1 MDICVILQHEC
12 KSSLGTERIPKLLK
26 QYAVPAIIA
35 MTASSLYNM
44 VDAIFI
50 GHGVGPYAISG
61 LALTFPFMN
70 LAAAFGT
77 LVGVGASTMASML
90 LGQKN
95 YDIARKVLGN
105 VVVLNFIIGLLF
117 TIVALVFLNPI
128 LYFFGASE
136 NTISYAREYME
147 IILAGNVITH
157 IYFGLNSLL
166 RSAGHPKKAMAATIM
181 TVLLNAVLDPL
192 FIFTFDMGIRGAA
205 VATILAQIVALILV
219 VVWFC
224 DKRELIHFERGI
236 FRLEKRIVKDSI
248 VIGLAPFLMNFVACF
263 VVILINMRLKTYG
276 GDLAIGA
283 YGIVNRISF
292 VFIMI
297 VSGLTQGMQPIAGY
311 NYGARQM
318 SRVYEVLKKTLLYAT
333 VVLTIGFLIGELC
346 PGLVVA
352 IFTDD
357 PELVEKSIKGMRLV
371 VGMFPLV
378 SLSMVIGN
386 FFQSIGKPKQA
397 IFLSL
402 SRQLI
407 FLIPSLWLL
416 PLFFDI
422 AGVWVSFMVSDF
434 LASVVAVILL
444 LNFIRKNKPHEQLQ
458 S

>member
-1 MDICVILQHEC
+1 MNARVPTE
-12 KSSLGTERIPKLLK
+12 LGTERIPKLLK

-117 TIVALVFLNPI
+117 TIVALVFLDPI

-136 NTISYAREYME
+136 NTISYAREYMQ

-157 IYFGLNSLL
+157 VYFGLNSLL

-333 VVLTIGFLIGELC
+333 VVLTAGFLIGELC

-357 PELVEKSIKGMRLV
+357 PELMEKSIKGMRLV

-386 FFQSIGKPKQA
+386 FFQSIGQPKQA

-402 SRQLI
+402 SRQVV
-407 FLIPSLWLL
+407 FLIPSLWIL
-416 PLFFDI
+416 PMFFDI

-434 LASVVAVILL
+434 LASAVAIILL
-444 LNFIRKNKPHEQLQ
+444 LNFIKKNRPHEQLQ

>member
-1 MDICVILQHEC
+1 MNARVPTE
-12 KSSLGTERIPKLLK
+12 LGTEKISVLLR

-105 VVVLNFIIGLLF
+105 VVVLNFIIGMAF
-117 TIVALVFLNPI
+117 TVVALVFLDPI
-128 LYFFGASE
+128 LYFFGASDQ
-136 NTISYAREYME
+136 TISYARDYMQ

-157 IYFGLNSLL
+157 IYLGLNSLM
-166 RSAGHPKKAMAATIM
+166 RSAGHPKRAMSATIM
-181 TVLLNAVLDPL
+181 TVLLNAALDPL

-205 VATILAQIVALILV
+205 VATILAQVVALILT

-224 DKRELIHFERGI
+224 DKRELIHFEKGI
-236 FRLEKRIVKDSI
+236 FRLDRRIVKDSI
-248 VIGLAPFLMNFVACF
+248 IIGLAPFLMNFVACF
-263 VVILINMRLKTYG
+263 VVIIINMRLKTYG

-283 YGIVNRISF
+283 YGIVNRIVF

-311 NYGARQM
+311 NFGAKQM
-318 SRVYEVLKKTLLYAT
+318 PRVYEVLKKTMIYST
-333 VVLTIGFLIGELC
+333 VVLTTGFLICEIC
-346 PGLVVA
+346 PRLVIS

-357 PELVEKSIKGMRLV
+357 RELMDIAVHGMRLV
-371 VGMFPLV
+371 VAMFPLV
-378 SLSMVIGN
+378 ASSMVIGN
-386 FFQSIGKPKQA
+386 FFQSIGKPRQA

-407 FLIPSLWLL
+407 FLIPCLWLL
-416 PLFFDI
+416 PFFFGI
-422 AGVWVSFMVSDF
+422 AGVWSSFIVADA
-434 LASVVAVILL
+434 LASVVSMILL
-444 LNFIRKNKPHEQLQ
+444 INFIRHNRNHE
-458 S
+458 

>member
-1 MDICVILQHEC
+1 MNARVPTE
-12 KSSLGTERIPKLLK
+12 LGTERIPKLLK

-117 TIVALVFLNPI
+117 TIVALVFLDPI

-136 NTISYAREYME
+136 NTISYAREYMQ

-157 IYFGLNSLL
+157 VYFGLNSLL

-181 TVLLNAVLDPL
+181 TVLLNAILDPL

-205 VATILAQIVALILV
+205 VATILAQVVALVLV

-236 FRLEKRIVKDSI
+236 FRLERRIVKDSI

-263 VVILINMRLKTYG
+263 VVIIINMRLKTYG

-297 VSGLTQGMQPIAGY
+297 VLGLTQGMQPIAGY

-333 VVLTIGFLIGELC
+333 VVLTAGFLIGELC

-357 PELVEKSIKGMRLV
+357 PELMEKSIMGMRLV

-386 FFQSIGKPKQA
+386 FFQSIGQPKQA

-402 SRQLI
+402 SRQVV
-407 FLIPSLWLL
+407 FLIPSLWIL
-416 PLFFDI
+416 PMFFDI
-422 AGVWVSFMVSDF
+422 AGVWGSFMVSDF
-434 LASVVAVILL
+434 LASAVAIILL
-444 LNFIRKNKPHEQLQ
+444 LNFIKKNRPHEQLQ

>member
-1 MDICVILQHEC
+1 MNARVPTE
-12 KSSLGTERIPKLLK
+12 LGTERIPKLLK

-117 TIVALVFLNPI
+117 TIVALVFLEPI

>member
-1 MDICVILQHEC
+1 MNARVPTE
-12 KSSLGTERIPKLLK
+12 LGTERIPKLLK

-117 TIVALVFLNPI
+117 TIVALVFLDPI

-136 NTISYAREYME
+136 NTISYAREYMQ

-157 IYFGLNSLL
+157 VYFGLNSLL

-181 TVLLNAVLDPL
+181 TVLLNAILDPL

-205 VATILAQIVALILV
+205 VATILAQVVALVLV

-236 FRLEKRIVKDSI
+236 FRLERRIVKDSI

-333 VVLTIGFLIGELC
+333 VVLTAGFLIGELC

-357 PELVEKSIKGMRLV
+357 PELMEKSIKGMRLV

-386 FFQSIGKPKQA
+386 FFQSIGQPKQA

-402 SRQLI
+402 SRQVV
-407 FLIPSLWLL
+407 FLIPSLWIL
-416 PLFFDI
+416 PMFFDI

-444 LNFIRKNKPHEQLQ
+444 LNFIKKNRPHEQLQ

>member
-1 MDICVILQHEC
+1 MNARVPTE
-12 KSSLGTERIPKLLK
+12 LGTERIPKLLK

-117 TIVALVFLNPI
+117 TIVALAFLDPI

-166 RSAGHPKKAMAATIM
+166 RSAGHPKKAMTATIM

-357 PELVEKSIKGMRLV
+357 PELVEKSVKGMRLV

>member
-1 MDICVILQHEC
+1 MNARVPTE
-12 KSSLGTERIPKLLK
+12 LGTEKISVLLR

-105 VVVLNFIIGLLF
+105 VVVLNFIIGMAF
-117 TIVALVFLNPI
+117 TVVALVFLDPI
-128 LYFFGASE
+128 LYFFGASDQ
-136 NTISYAREYME
+136 TISYARDYMQ

-157 IYFGLNSLL
+157 IYLGLNSLM
-166 RSAGHPKKAMAATIM
+166 RSAGHPKRAMSATIM
-181 TVLLNAVLDPL
+181 TVLLNAALDPL

-205 VATILAQIVALILV
+205 VATILAQVVALILT

-224 DKRELIHFERGI
+224 DKRELIHFEKGI
-236 FRLEKRIVKDSI
+236 FRLDRRIVKDSI
-248 VIGLAPFLMNFVACF
+248 IIGLAPFLMNFVACF
-263 VVILINMRLKTYG
+263 VVIIINMRLKTYG

-283 YGIVNRISF
+283 YGIVNRIVF

-311 NYGARQM
+311 NFGAKQM
-318 SRVYEVLKKTLLYAT
+318 PRVYEVLKKTMIYST
-333 VVLTIGFLIGELC
+333 VVLTTGFLICEIC
-346 PGLVVA
+346 PRLVIS

-357 PELVEKSIKGMRLV
+357 RELMDIAVHGMRLV
-371 VGMFPLV
+371 VAMFPLV
-378 SLSMVIGN
+378 ASSMVIGN
-386 FFQSIGKPKQA
+386 FFQSIGKPRQA

-407 FLIPSLWLL
+407 FLIPCLWLL
-416 PLFFDI
+416 PIFFGI
-422 AGVWVSFMVSDF
+422 AGVWSSFIVADA
-434 LASVVAVILL
+434 LASVVSMILL
-444 LNFIRKNKPHEQLQ
+444 INFIRHNRNHE
-458 S
+458 

>member
-1 MDICVILQHEC
+1 M
-12 KSSLGTERIPKLLK
+12 GTERIPKLLK

-236 FRLEKRIVKDSI
+236 FRLERRIVKDSI

-263 VVILINMRLKTYG
+263 VVIIINMRLKTYG

-333 VVLTIGFLIGELC
+333 VVLTAGFLIGELC

-357 PELVEKSIKGMRLV
+357 PELMEKSIKGMRLV

-386 FFQSIGKPKQA
+386 FFQSIGQPKQA

-402 SRQLI
+402 SRQVV
-407 FLIPSLWLL
+407 FLIPSLWIL
-416 PLFFDI
+416 PMFFDI

-434 LASVVAVILL
+434 LASAVAIILL
-444 LNFIRKNKPHEQLQ
+444 LNFIKKNRPHEQLQ

>member
-1 MDICVILQHEC
+1 MNARVPTE
-12 KSSLGTERIPKLLK
+12 LGTERIPKLLK

-117 TIVALVFLNPI
+117 TIVALVFLDPI

-136 NTISYAREYME
+136 NTISYAREYMQ

-157 IYFGLNSLL
+157 VYFGLNSLL

-181 TVLLNAVLDPL
+181 TVLLNAILDPL

-205 VATILAQIVALILV
+205 VATILAQVVALVLV

-236 FRLEKRIVKDSI
+236 FRLERRIVKDSI

-263 VVILINMRLKTYG
+263 VVIIINMRLKTYG

-333 VVLTIGFLIGELC
+333 VVSGSGHIYRRSRADGKVHKGYA
-346 PGLVVA
+346 PGGRHVPAGVPVDGHRQLFPKHRPAQAGHLPVSVQAGGLPDSLVVDSAYVFRHA
-352 IFTDD
+352 I
-357 PELVEKSIKGMRLV
+357 
-371 VGMFPLV
+371 
-378 SLSMVIGN
+378 
-386 FFQSIGKPKQA
+386 
-397 IFLSL
+397 
-402 SRQLI
+402 
-407 FLIPSLWLL
+407 
-416 PLFFDI
+416 
-422 AGVWVSFMVSDF
+422 
-434 LASVVAVILL
+434 ILL
-444 LNFIRKNKPHEQLQ
+444 LNFIKKNRPHEQLQ

>member
-1 MDICVILQHEC
+1 MNARVPTE
-12 KSSLGTERIPKLLK
+12 LGTERIPKLLK

-117 TIVALVFLNPI
+117 TIVALVFLDPI

-136 NTISYAREYME
+136 NTISYAREYMQ

-157 IYFGLNSLL
+157 VYFGLNSLL

-181 TVLLNAVLDPL
+181 TVLLNAILDPL

-205 VATILAQIVALILV
+205 VATILAQVVALVLV

-236 FRLEKRIVKDSI
+236 FRLERRIVKDSI

-263 VVILINMRLKTYG
+263 VVIIINMRLKTYG

-297 VSGLTQGMQPIAGY
+297 VLGLTQGMQPIAGY

-333 VVLTIGFLIGELC
+333 VVLTAGFLIGELC
-346 PGLVVA
+346 PGLVA
-352 IFTDD
+352 C
-357 PELVEKSIKGMRLV
+357 
-371 VGMFPLV
+371 
-378 SLSMVIGN
+378 
-386 FFQSIGKPKQA
+386 
-397 IFLSL
+397 
-402 SRQLI
+402 SRWCPCQWSSAT
-407 FLIPSLWLL
+407 FSK
-416 PLFFDI
+416 
-422 AGVWVSFMVSDF
+422 A
-434 LASVVAVILL
+434 
-444 LNFIRKNKPHEQLQ
+444 
-458 S
+458 

>member
-1 MDICVILQHEC
+1 M
-12 KSSLGTERIPKLLK
+12 GTERIPKLLK

-117 TIVALVFLNPI
+117 TIVALAFLDPI

-357 PELVEKSIKGMRLV
+357 PELVEKSVKGMRLV

>member
-1 MDICVILQHEC
+1 MNARVPTE
-12 KSSLGTERIPKLLK
+12 LGTERIPKLLK

-117 TIVALVFLNPI
+117 TIVALVFLDPI

-136 NTISYAREYME
+136 NTISYAREYMQ

-157 IYFGLNSLL
+157 VYFGLNSLL

-181 TVLLNAVLDPL
+181 TVLLNAILDPL

-205 VATILAQIVALILV
+205 VATILAQVVALVLV

-236 FRLEKRIVKDSI
+236 FRLERRIVKDSI

-263 VVILINMRLKTYG
+263 VVIIINMRLKTYG

-333 VVLTIGFLIGELC
+333 VVLTAGFLIGELC

-357 PELVEKSIKGMRLV
+357 PELMEKSIKGMRLV

-386 FFQSIGKPKQA
+386 FFQSIGQPKQA

-402 SRQLI
+402 SRQVV
-407 FLIPSLWLL
+407 FLIPSLWIL
-416 PLFFDI
+416 PMFFDI
-422 AGVWVSFMVSDF
+422 AGVWGSFMVSDF
-434 LASVVAVILL
+434 LASAVAIILL
-444 LNFIRKNKPHEQLQ
+444 LNFIKKNRPHEQLQ

>member
-1 MDICVILQHEC
+1 MNARVPTE
-12 KSSLGTERIPKLLK
+12 LGTERIPKLLK

-117 TIVALVFLNPI
+117 TIVALVFLDPI

-136 NTISYAREYME
+136 NTISYAREYMQ

-157 IYFGLNSLL
+157 VYFGLNSLL

-181 TVLLNAVLDPL
+181 TVLLNAILDPL

-205 VATILAQIVALILV
+205 VATILAQVVALVLV

-236 FRLEKRIVKDSI
+236 FRLERRIVKDSI

-263 VVILINMRLKTYG
+263 VVIIINMRLKTYG

-333 VVLTIGFLIGELC
+333 VVLTAGFLIGELC

-357 PELVEKSIKGMRLV
+357 PELMEKSIKGMHVPAGVPVNGHRQLFPKHRPAQAGHLPVSVQASGLPDSLV
-371 VGMFPLV
+371 VDSAYVFRHSR
-378 SLSMVIGN
+378 SLG
-386 FFQSIGKPKQA
+386 
-397 IFLSL
+397 
-402 SRQLI
+402 QLHGI
-407 FLIPSLWLL
+407 RL
-416 PLFFDI
+416 PGQCRRYHPIVELYQ
-422 AGVWVSFMVSDF
+422 
-434 LASVVAVILL
+434 
-444 LNFIRKNKPHEQLQ
+444 KEQT

>member
-1 MDICVILQHEC
+1 M
-12 KSSLGTERIPKLLK
+12 GTERIPKLLK

-117 TIVALVFLNPI
+117 TIVALVFLEPI

-444 LNFIRKNKPHEQLQ
+444 LNFIRKNKPHEHLQ